1 MNSSRLGRALSVAVL
16 ASLLAACGS
25 STTTSSKPLAGKK
38 VEVAA
43 VWSKDE
49 QKNFEAVLKKFS
61 DNTGATATF
70 TSTGD
75 QIGTVLGS
83 RIASNSPPDVAV
95 LPQPGL
101 LHDLAVKGSLKE
113 LDSATADLVTANY
126 APVWKDPDHVHQVD
140 GPDRQ
145 GQPQGAGPGPAGQ
158 IRFRRTVGRAPDGLP
173 DVGIE
178 HRRQPPQGR
187 DRLRG

>member
-1 MNSSRLGRALSVAVL
+1 MNSSRLGRVL
-16 ASLLAACGS
+16 CVTVLVSLLAACGTS
-25 STTTSSKPLAGKK
+25 NSTSGNKPLAGKK

-49 QKNFEAVLKKFS
+49 QKNFEAVLKGFS
-61 DNTGATATF
+61 DKTGATATF

-101 LHDLAVKGSLKE
+101 VKDLATKGSLKE
-113 LDSATADLVTANY
+113 LDSDTASLISQNY
-126 APVWKDPDHVHQVD
+126 AAGWKDLGTVR
-140 GPDRQ
+140 GTFY
-145 GQPQGAGPGPAGQ
+145 GASFKAASKW
-158 IRFRRTVGRAPDGLP
+158 TVLY
-173 DVGIE
+173 E
-178 HRRQPPQGR
+178 TK
-187 DRLRG
+187 